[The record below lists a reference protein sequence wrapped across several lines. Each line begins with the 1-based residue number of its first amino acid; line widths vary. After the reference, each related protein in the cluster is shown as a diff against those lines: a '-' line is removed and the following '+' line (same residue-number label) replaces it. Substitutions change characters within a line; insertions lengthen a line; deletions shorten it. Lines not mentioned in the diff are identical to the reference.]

1 MISRSKLS
9 DILWP
14 WIEPVMVI
22 VWTAIE
28 ISIVSSTVISR
39 LAASKVIAES
49 RVGSEVHVRVLTMSA
64 FASVALVGSTVKAG
78 IA

>member
-14 WIEPVMVI
+14 RIEPVMVI

-49 RVGSEVHVRVLTMSA
+49 RVGSEVHVRVLTMAA